1 MSTEPFLS
9 GVKIR
14 NYKSI
19 GKCDVSLGRLI
30 VVVGRNGSG
39 KSNFLDALRFIVD
52 GLETSLE
59 HAIKSRGGIDE
70 VRRRNTGHLHNFRIE
85 VTMNLADIQVARYGF
100 ELSSQKKGGFVVKNE
115 KLVISHGSG
124 RKKDCFQVENGEVKD
139 TTVDNMPKSA
149 EDRLY
154 LVTAFGLPQF
164 EAAYDALYGMGF
176 YNLSPEQMK
185 EVESPDAGELL
196 RRDGS
201 NIASVV
207 ARITDDEPKL
217 KDRIKE
223 YLAAIVP
230 DITDIERVQLGH
242 KETLQFRNM

>member
-1 MSTEPFLS
+1 
-9 GVKIR
+9 
-14 NYKSI
+14 
-19 GKCDVSLGRLI
+19 
-30 VVVGRNGSG
+30 
-39 KSNFLDALRFIVD
+39 
-52 GLETSLE
+52 
-59 HAIKSRGGIDE
+59 
-70 VRRRNTGHLHNFRIE
+70 
-85 VTMNLADIQVARYGF
+85 
-100 ELSSQKKGGFVVKNE
+100 
-115 KLVISHGSG
+115 
-124 RKKDCFQVENGEVKD
+124 
-139 TTVDNMPKSA
+139 MPKSA

-164 EAAYDALYGMGF
+164 EAAYDALHGMGF

-185 EVESPDAGELL
+185 EVQSPDAGELL

-223 YLAAIVP
+223 YLAAIVL